1 MSLEI
6 IPLQAT
12 YCPDRSDVVRFGAK
26 PRGFVIE
33 ELVAMVL
40 RDAKRHIKIQDE
52 RGPYG
57 EPMTTA
63 RLDIAD
69 GMGNLRDLEQS
80 ILTRARMQADAELS
94 VRHWALA
101 NAEKEFADRFRGAIE
116 EFLGYDECAGRR

>member
-12 YCPDRSDVVRFGAK
+12 YCPDGSDLVRFGAK
-26 PRGFVIE
+26 PRQFVIE

-40 RDAKRHIKIQDE
+40 QDAKRHIKIQDE

-63 RLDIAD
+63 RLDIAG
-69 GMGNLRDLEQS
+69 GMGSLRDLEQS

-94 VRHWALA
+94 VRRWALA
-101 NAEKEFADRFRGAIE
+101 SAEAEFVDRFRAAVE
-116 EFLGYDECAGRR
+116 EFWGYDECAGRR